1 MLIGLCSE
9 CNADISLRLYNTNKI
24 LQSLIVK
31 SSVSATVLNDLP
43 TWQSVKIKL
52 NNSINSSV
60 SLQIVVVAK
69 HEASNSN
76 PLWEIANVCEC
87 PSKGM
92 YNLKFLLFVILY
104 VCMLQYLLITIK
116 TYST

>member
-9 CNADISLRLYNTNKI
+9 CNADILLSLYNTNEI

-31 SSVSATVLNDLP
+31 GSVSATVPNNLP

-60 SLQIVVVAK
+60 SLQIVVVPK

-76 PLWEIANVCEC
+76 PLWAIANVREC
-87 PSKGM
+87 LSKGV
-92 YNLKFLLFVILY
+92 YNL
-104 VCMLQYLLITIK
+104 
-116 TYST
+116 